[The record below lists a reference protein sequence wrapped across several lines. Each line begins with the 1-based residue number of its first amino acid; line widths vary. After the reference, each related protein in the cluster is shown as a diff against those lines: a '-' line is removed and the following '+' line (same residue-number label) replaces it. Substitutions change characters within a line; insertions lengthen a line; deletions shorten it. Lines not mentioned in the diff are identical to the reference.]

1 MAKKA
6 KPNPD
11 TPAGY
16 VPAMLCELLGVDEA
30 EVTPEASLTDDLGA
44 DSLDLVEMVMD
55 CEERFSIEIQ
65 DEQADKVK
73 TVQQLID
80 LVDQVRSQPV
90 PAAK

>member
-30 EVTPEASLTDDLGA
+30 EVTPGADLANDLGA

-55 CEERFSIEIQ
+55 CEERFGIEIQ